1 MQSDVSRS
9 HGKVDVSAAVG
20 GHFKYVTT
28 NQEGRIRA
36 VECFGSRECLCLSA
50 VSPLQLSRTSS
61 IGTIEATNTVGT
73 DGSFQRAWPIKN
85 GTQLV
90 VNVQIR

>member
-1 MQSDVSRS
+1 MSHS

-20 GHFKYVTT
+20 GHFKHVTT

-36 VECFGSRECLCLSA
+36 VKCLGSRECLCLSA

-61 IGTIEATNTVGT
+61 IGTIEATNRVGT
-73 DGSFQRAWPIKN
+73 DRSFHRAWLIKN
-85 GTQLV
+85 GNQLV
-90 VNVQIR
+90 VNARIR